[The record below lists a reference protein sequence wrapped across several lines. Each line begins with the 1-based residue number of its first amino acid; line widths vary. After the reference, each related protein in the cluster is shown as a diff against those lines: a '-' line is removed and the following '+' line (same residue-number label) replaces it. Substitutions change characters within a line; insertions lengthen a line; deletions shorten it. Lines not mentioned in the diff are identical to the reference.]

1 MNTHNR
7 YREEE
12 LENPET
18 QTDEKQESVEEEM
31 KNENLEIDPEL
42 EKLQAEVKRLNEVIL
57 RNRAD
62 LENFKRR
69 TNEERIKE
77 RKYALQDILTELV
90 DIIDIF
96 DSAINIK
103 TDDDK
108 LKNFLVGFTMI
119 NNRYKQVLEHYGVKK
134 IEALNAKFDHTIHQA
149 MEEEINDDVE
159 PGTVLKVMM
168 NGYMY
173 KDRVL
178 KPSMVIVSKKS
189 EEK

>member
-1 MNTHNR
+1 MDKHNR

-12 LENPET
+12 LEQEEPENS
-18 QTDEKQESVEEEM
+18 EVEAEVVEEV
-31 KNENLEIDPEL
+31 NAGEIEA
-42 EKLQAEVKRLNEVIL
+42 LQEEVKTLKEQLL

-90 DIIDIF
+90 EIIDLF
-96 DSAINIK
+96 DSVINMK
-103 TDDDK
+103 TDDEK
-108 LKNFLVGFTMI
+108 LKNFLFGFKMI
-119 NNRYKQVLEHYGVKK
+119 SDRYKQVLENYGVKK
-134 IEALNAKFDHTIHQA
+134 IEALNQKFDYTVHQA
-149 MEEEINDDVE
+149 MDEEINNDVE
-159 PGTVLKVMM
+159 DGTVIKVIS

-178 KPSMVIVSKKS
+178 KPSMVIVSKK

>member
-1 MNTHNR
+1 MDKHNR

-12 LENPET
+12 LEQDET
-18 QTDEKQESVEEEM
+18 ENSEVEAEVVEEVKPE
-31 KNENLEIDPEL
+31 EIET
-42 EKLQAEVKRLNEVIL
+42 LQEEVKTLKEQLL

-90 DIIDIF
+90 EIIDLF
-96 DSAINIK
+96 DSVINMK
-103 TDDDK
+103 TDDEK
-108 LKNFLVGFTMI
+108 LKNFLFGFKMI
-119 NNRYKQVLEHYGVKK
+119 CDRYKQVLENYGVKK
-134 IEALNAKFDHTIHQA
+134 IEALNQKFDYTVHQA
-149 MEEEINDDVE
+149 MEEEINNEVE
-159 PGTVLKVMM
+159 NGTVIKVIS

-178 KPSMVIVSKKS
+178 KPSMVIVSKK

>member
-1 MNTHNR
+1 MDKHNR

-12 LENPET
+12 LE
-18 QTDEKQESVEEEM
+18 EKENNEPTAEVVEEV
-31 KNENLEIDPEL
+31 NTGEIDVLKEEIKNL
-42 EKLQAEVKRLNEVIL
+42 KDQLL

-90 DIIDIF
+90 EIIDLF
-96 DSAINIK
+96 DSVINMK
-103 TDDDK
+103 TDDEK
-108 LKNFLVGFTMI
+108 LKNFLFGFKMI
-119 NNRYKQVLEHYGVKK
+119 SDRYKQVLENYGVKK
-134 IEALNAKFDHTIHQA
+134 IEALNQKFDYTIHQA
-149 MEEEINDDVE
+149 MEEEVNNDVE
-159 PGTVLKVMM
+159 DGTVVKVIS

-178 KPSMVIVSKKS
+178 KPSMVIVSKK